1 MTSQQLHEIAIAYA
15 QVKLQ
20 VYQEQHKDAVDY
32 NPVSCDSDELHYF
45 AKAYRCVALSLHPV
59 FPACF
64 VAMRLLYVA

>member
-1 MTSQQLHEIAIAYA
+1 MTSQQLHEIAIAYS

-45 AKAYRCVALSLHPV
+45 AKAYRFAVDNFENELDSIG
-59 FPACF
+59 
-64 VAMRLLYVA
+64 